1 MALELDEL
9 DLPHRGS
16 TYRLA
21 GGAPEWAITRGGT
34 LLGHLVIKSPAGE
47 EGEPVYTTRTL
58 DGGEGNVFGT
68 DWEQIVKAY
77 LNDVDPEIAAPTTG
91 ESGASQ

>member
-9 DLPHRGS
+9 ALPHRGS
-16 TYRLA
+16 TYTLA
-21 GGAPEWAITRGGT
+21 GGAPEWAITRDGT
-34 LLGHLVIKSPAGE
+34 LYGHLVIKSPAGE
-47 EGEPVYTTRTL
+47 EGEPVYTIRTL

-68 DWEQIVKAY
+68 DWEQIVKAH
-77 LNDVDPEIAAPTTG
+77 LNEVVPDIAGPTTG